1 MPISRDKVIERLCAL
16 LSEVNSIK
24 YQWSV
29 ASDCICNE
37 SDNNYRMDEEVLEY
51 VEQAVRAKL
60 YGEDK

>member
-1 MPISRDKVIERLCAL
+1 MPLSRDKVIERLCLL
-16 LSEVNSIK
+16 LSEVNIVK
-24 YQWSV
+24 YRWSV

-51 VEQAVRAKL
+51 VEQAVRVKL